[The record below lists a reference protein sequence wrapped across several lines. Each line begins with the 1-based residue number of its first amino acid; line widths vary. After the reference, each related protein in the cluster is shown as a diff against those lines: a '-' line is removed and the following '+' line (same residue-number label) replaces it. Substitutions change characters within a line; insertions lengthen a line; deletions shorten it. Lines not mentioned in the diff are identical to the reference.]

1 MQLVTFE
8 HENIRQIGALL
19 AGNRVLPLKSAAE
32 AAPERLRQGFPA
44 DFPAD
49 LGALLRL
56 GEGTLDRVRELLDI
70 EPDLEPLPL
79 SAVRLL
85 APVPRPSKIVCIG
98 LNYMDHCREQ
108 KIQPPE
114 APIIFAKFPTSV
126 IGPGD
131 TITWDPALTSQVD
144 YEAELAVVIGRRAKG
159 VPASRASDYIAGYTA
174 LNDVSARDLQ
184 FGDGQWIRGKSLD
197 TFCPMGPALVTKD
210 EVPDPQALT
219 IKCQVNEALL
229 QDSTTAE
236 MIFKI
241 PELIE
246 FITRGITL
254 QPGDVIATGT
264 PDGVGVFRD
273 PQVFLQGGE
282 QVTVTIEKVGRLVN
296 RTALIG

>member
-8 HENIRQIGALL
+8 HKNTRQIGALL
-19 AGNRVLPLKSAAE
+19 ADDRVLPLKAAAE
-32 AAPERLRQGFPA
+32 TGPEHLRQAFPA
-44 DFPAD
+44 DFPSD
-49 LGALLRL
+49 LGALLQL
-56 GEGTLDRVRELLDI
+56 GEDILDRVRELVDT

-79 SAVRLL
+79 PAVRLL
-85 APVPRPSKIVCIG
+85 APVPKPGKIVCIG

-108 KIQPPE
+108 NIRPPE
-114 APIIFAKFPTSV
+114 TPILFAKFPTAV

-131 TITWDPALTSQVD
+131 AITWDPALTGQVD

-159 VPASRASDYIAGYTA
+159 VKASRAFDYIAGYTA

-219 IKCQVNEALL
+219 IQCQVNEALL
-229 QDSTTAE
+229 QDSTTGE

-254 QPGDVIATGT
+254 EPGDVIATGT

-296 RTALIG
+296 RTVVIG